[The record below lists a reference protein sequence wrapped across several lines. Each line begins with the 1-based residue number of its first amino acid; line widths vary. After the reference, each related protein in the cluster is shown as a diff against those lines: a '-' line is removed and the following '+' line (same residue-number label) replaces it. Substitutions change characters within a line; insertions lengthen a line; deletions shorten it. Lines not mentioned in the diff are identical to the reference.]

1 MVGLATRNCTEM
13 ARATEEWIGKSDD
26 AQAPPR
32 VRARVFAAHDGRC
45 HRTGRK
51 IMAGEAWELDHIVA
65 LINGGENR
73 ESNLAPILAGK
84 PHREKTAE
92 DVAIKKKTAK
102 MRAKHL
108 GVYPKPIG
116 NAKMRSRGFAATRPV
131 LWRIPTSPEHYE
143 NDD

>member
-1 MVGLATRNCTEM
+1 M
-13 ARATEEWIGKSDD
+13 ARAVEEWQGATDD
-26 AQAPPR
+26 TQAPPR

-51 IMAGEAWELDHIVA
+51 IQAGEAWELDHIVA
-65 LINGGENR
+65 LINGGRNV

-92 DVAIKKKTAK
+92 DVAIKAKTARMK
-102 MRAKHL
+102 AKHL
-108 GVYPKPIG
+108 GIFPKTKAPL
-116 NAKMRSRGFAATRPV
+116 RSRGFVTTRPG
-131 LWRIPTSPEHYE
+131 LWRIPNSPEHYE

>member
-1 MVGLATRNCTEM
+1 MS
-13 ARATEEWIGKSDD
+13 RAVEEWRGKTDD
-26 AQAPPR
+26 TPAPPR

-51 IMAGEAWELDHIVA
+51 IQAGEAWELDHVVA

-92 DVAIKKKTAK
+92 DVAIKAKTARMK
-102 MRAKHL
+102 LKHL
-108 GVYPKPIG
+108 GVWPKTKAPLRG
-116 NAKMRSRGFAATRPV
+116 RGFSKSR
-131 LWRIPTSPEHYE
+131 LWPASTDPSVREVS
-143 NDD
+143 D

>member
-1 MVGLATRNCTEM
+1 MPRTV
-13 ARATEEWIGKSDD
+13 EEWIGKTDD
-26 AQAPPR
+26 TPAPPR

-51 IMAGEAWELDHIVA
+51 IQAGEAWELDHVVA
-65 LINGGENR
+65 LINGGRNV

-92 DVAIKKKTAK
+92 DVAIKAKTAK

-116 NAKMRSRGFAATRPV
+116 NAKLKSRGFPSARSAVWQFPQTR
-131 LWRIPTSPEHYE
+131 EAYE
-143 NDD
+143 DDH